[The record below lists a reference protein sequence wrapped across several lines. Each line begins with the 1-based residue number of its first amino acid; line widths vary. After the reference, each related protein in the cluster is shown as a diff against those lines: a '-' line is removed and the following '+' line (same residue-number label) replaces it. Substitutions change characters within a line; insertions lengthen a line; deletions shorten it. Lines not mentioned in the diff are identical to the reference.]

1 MAIIKFSDVLASSIH
16 DIKNAL
22 SLVINTIEE
31 LALDQGMG
39 LAGNPK
45 VMRLQLEA
53 QRANHDLIQLL
64 VLYKYE
70 NEKLTPNITENNL
83 QEFIEDVAIE
93 NQALAKAHGIEIST
107 QCDALLSGYFDEN
120 MIRGVINN
128 ALCNSLRY
136 SRDHILLSADESDG
150 YTLIRVEDNGDG
162 FSDDMLEKQ
171 QAVNS
176 SDNFTQGRTQLGLYF
191 SNLIA
196 QMHSNRERQG
206 FFRLENNINLS
217 GGCFSIWLP

>member
-1 MAIIKFSDVLASSIH
+1 MTIIKFSDALASSIH

-22 SLVINTIEE
+22 SLVINTIEK
-31 LALDQGMG
+31 LTLDQSMG
-39 LAGNPK
+39 LAGNSK

-70 NEKLTPNITENNL
+70 NEKLAPNITENNL
-83 QEFIEDVAIE
+83 KEFIEDIAIE
-93 NQALAKAHGIEIST
+93 NDALAKAHGIKIGT
-107 QCDALLSGYFDEN
+107 RCDALLSGYFDEN
-120 MIRGVINN
+120 LIRGVINN

-136 SRDHILLSADESDG
+136 TRDRILLSADESDG
-150 YTLIRVEDNGDG
+150 YVRIRVDDDGDG
-162 FSDDMLEKQ
+162 FSDSMLEIQ
-171 QAVNS
+171 QALNS

-196 QMHSNRERQG
+196 QMHSNRDRQG
-206 FFRLENNINLS
+206 FFRLENQVNLS
-217 GGCFSIWLP
+217 GGCFSLWLP